1 MRAFTD
7 YEQTKEYTEFQKLP
21 AGAYEVEIIRAED
34 RDNALCVLFDIKG
47 GEFDG
52 YYRKKLEDDRKS
64 FGTEKAK
71 YKGILRLWYPNGG
84 EYDENAKRRMKTALK
99 TIKEDNRLSVDFSRE
114 WDGAALSK
122 CRTGMIFRDQEW
134 SYNGKTGI
142 TAQPYTI
149 ISLEKLR
156 SGEFT
161 IPEPKY
167 LGSAAP
173 AANTSAAA
181 SGFAEVPLDNDLPF

>member
-84 EYDENAKRRMKTALK
+84 EFDENAKRRMKTALK
-99 TIKEDNRLSVDFSRE
+99 TVKEDNHLSVDFSRE
-114 WDGAALSK
+114 WDGVALKDS
-122 CRTGMIFRDQEW
+122 RTGMIFREQEW
-134 SYNGKTGI
+134 AYNGKTGM
-142 TAQPYTI
+142 TAQPYAV

-156 SGEFT
+156 AGNFT
-161 IPEPKY
+161 LPAPKY
-167 LGSAAP
+167 LSG
-173 AANTSAAA
+173 ANAAA
-181 SGFAEVPLDNDLPF
+181 STAGTGGFAPVPLDDDFPF

>member
-99 TIKEDNRLSVDFSRE
+99 TIKEDNHLSVDFSRE
-114 WDGAALSK
+114 WDGAALKDS
-122 CRTGMIFRDQEW
+122 RTGMIFREQEW
-134 SYNGKTGI
+134 AYNGKTGM
-142 TAQPYTI
+142 TAQPYAV

-156 SGEFT
+156 AGNFT
-161 IPEPKY
+161 LPAPKY
-167 LGSAAP
+167 LSG
-173 AANTSAAA
+173 ANAAA
-181 SGFAEVPLDNDLPF
+181 STAGTGGFAPVPLDDDLPF

>member
-52 YYRKKLEDDRKS
+52 YYRKMLEDDRKS

-122 CRTGMIFRDQEW
+122 CRTGMIFREQEW
-134 SYNGKTGI
+134 AYNGKTGM
-142 TAQPYTI
+142 TAQPYAV

-156 SGEFT
+156 AGNFT
-161 IPEPKY
+161 LPAPKY
-167 LGSAAP
+167 LSG
-173 AANTSAAA
+173 ANAAA
-181 SGFAEVPLDNDLPF
+181 STAGTGGFAPVPLDDDLPF